1 MPSAGDR
8 LRVTQFVRGTREEVY
23 RAFSDPR
30 LARKWAPDGCRAVH
44 QWKEEDPVETRV
56 RVEFKDRKGG
66 TEVVLTQKG
75 FREASEARGHKKGL
89 VECPQELRQGVCGR
103 RRARAAEM
111 SRPHRDRRES
121 PAPGGRGMSIAWAA
135 QTFGSSLP
143 MPRSRRRCTASVC
156 SKSSSS
162 NSWRTSISPSLPWIA
177 GLGKRL
183 VHSRASSRDFTRMR
197 V

>member
-1 MPSAGDR
+1 MAGAGDR

-75 FREASEARGHKKGL
+75 FREASEARGHKKGWSSAL
-89 VECPQELRQGVCGR
+89 KSFAKVYAAADGRGR
-103 RRARAAEM
+103 RR
-111 SRPHRDRRES
+111 
-121 PAPGGRGMSIAWAA
+121 
-135 QTFGSSLP
+135 
-143 MPRSRRRCTASVC
+143 
-156 SKSSSS
+156 
-162 NSWRTSISPSLPWIA
+162 
-177 GLGKRL
+177 
-183 VHSRASSRDFTRMR
+183 
-197 V
+197 